1 MERALLREMEELE
14 RTIGELTRRKARKA
28 GAITSPE
35 WQIPA
40 VRVSR
45 RPDGFSGRQEDPA
58 SVSRDGTL
66 AKPTMQLKLP
76 RFNGTASL
84 ESYLAQ
90 LELAAQLASWTPE
103 QTAGHLALA
112 LEGPALEA
120 ILDLP
125 PAERQNLQA
134 LTAAL
139 QRRFTQHR
147 SAEASRE
154 KLLSRYRC
162 EEESWGKV
170 AADVQR
176 YAREAYPEFDAAAQ
190 EKLALHAFLRALT
203 PERLRDHVSLAQPG
217 SISEALSMTTRAEDT
232 LAIRPTPQPT
242 RQHVRVADGEEV
254 CWTRTPLQR
263 PARRQGR
270 CYRCDEPGHIARDCP
285 APAPKPRKPP
295 PSGNEA
301 GTAHTALPA
310 QVAKIPATSLEASTS
325 AFTKAAEHKS
335 HPRVGRLG
343 KASGLYLHCWL
354 DGQACR
360 ALVDTGATISLV
372 RPGVLHNTGGPQLP
386 GAWTPTATPL
396 TSVTGAKM
404 AMRGKKE
411 VKVTVTGQEVSHE
424 FWLADIADSCIIGL
438 DLLKR
443 WGACVDVSRGSIT
456 LGTETVALQSGPTR
470 KPARRARH
478 LATTARRTRHLA
490 TTARPASKLLQL
502 ATAPKPPSL
511 TAVPQ
516 PDHSLAHH
524 HQPVPQQPP
533 AQPKPALPAETTA
546 AVHALWQR
554 SSSGLDHQ
562 QRQQLKSL
570 LDGNAD
576 LFAVRDEDC
585 TQTELVQHTINT
597 DTAQPIRLRPHRMS
611 PAKRLVAEE
620 KVKEMAAAGVIEP
633 SDSPWAAPA
642 VLVQKKSGEWRF
654 CVDYRRL
661 NFLTTKDSYP
671 LPRID
676 EALDHISGSSWF
688 SSLDLRSGYWQ
699 VRLAPEAKP
708 KTAFTIGH
716 GLWQFRVMPFGLC
729 NAPATFERLME
740 RVLAAVP
747 RSRCVVYLDD
757 LLVHASDFQQALAN
771 LTDVLAAIRQ
781 AGLRLNPKKCQLLRR
796 ETAFLGH
803 IVSERGVATDPS
815 KVAAVRDWPVPG
827 NVGELRSFLGL
838 ASYYRR
844 FVRDFATLAS
854 PLHRL
859 TDKCRPFVW
868 QEEQSMAFD
877 QLRAALTEAPVLAYP
892 DAKRPF
898 IVDTDASNTG
908 VGAVLSQEDED
919 GERVVAYYS
928 RALGKAERNYCVTR
942 RELLAVVRALH
953 HFRPY
958 LQGSHFLLRTDHAS
972 LTWLLTF
979 KDPEGQVARW
989 LEQLQGYDFE
999 IRHRA
1004 GRLHGNADALSRR
1017 PCAAQECRY
1026 CSRQEERDQVS
1037 PDVAVV
1043 QASGD
1048 AEGWLPL
1055 TPMEL
1060 REAQEADSTLGKV
1073 RSWLEA
1079 GQRPER
1085 SVVSAESPEVKSYY
1099 SLYSSL
1105 VQRDGLLYRRWEAP
1119 GRGSDIL
1126 QLLVPRALRPDVLR
1140 LVHGSVGAGHFGNNK
1155 TLHRLRGKFHWPGCR
1170 HDVELHVQCCDS
1182 CTAQKGPSQRSR
1194 APLQQHLVGAP
1205 MERVGVDV
1213 LGPFPVTDSGNR
1225 YILVAMDYFTKWPE
1239 AFAIPDQSA
1248 ATTAER
1254 LVEEMFTR
1262 FGAPAELHSDQGRNF
1277 ESQLMAEVCKRL
1289 GVTKTRTTP
1298 LHPQSDGLVERFNR
1312 TLATQLAILASQH
1325 QRDWD
1330 RHLPLVLWAYRSAVQ
1345 ESSQLTPAALMF
1357 GRELRTP
1364 VDLVFGAPPEPEE
1377 PSRTREEYYHRLRN
1391 RLLVAHDF
1399 ARKAQAS
1406 AGFKQ
1411 KRWYDTRCRGRAFA
1425 AGEQVWIYCPERKK
1439 GLSPKLRASW
1449 RGPGEIVE
1457 RLSEVVYRIRMPGRG
1472 RLVVLHQDR
1481 LAPYR
1486 PLATPDAAEPEVSS
1500 DTVLPSEPEPSDTPP
1515 SATRRPKRHR
1525 RPPGHLR
1532 DFDVSCGWTAGSSET
1547 CDPLGGGNV
1556 AAWGLSTGQL
1566 GPGSEPL
1573 PG

>member
-1 MERALLREMEELE
+1 
-14 RTIGELTRRKARKA
+14 
-28 GAITSPE
+28 
-35 WQIPA
+35 
-40 VRVSR
+40 
-45 RPDGFSGRQEDPA
+45 
-58 SVSRDGTL
+58 
-66 AKPTMQLKLP
+66 
-76 RFNGTASL
+76 
-84 ESYLAQ
+84 
-90 LELAAQLASWTPE
+90 
-103 QTAGHLALA
+103 
-112 LEGPALEA
+112 
-120 ILDLP
+120 
-125 PAERQNLQA
+125 
-134 LTAAL
+134 
-139 QRRFTQHR
+139 
-147 SAEASRE
+147 
-154 KLLSRYRC
+154 
-162 EEESWGKV
+162 
-170 AADVQR
+170 
-176 YAREAYPEFDAAAQ
+176 
-190 EKLALHAFLRALT
+190 
-203 PERLRDHVSLAQPG
+203 
-217 SISEALSMTTRAEDT
+217 
-232 LAIRPTPQPT
+232 
-242 RQHVRVADGEEV
+242 
-254 CWTRTPLQR
+254 
-263 PARRQGR
+263 
-270 CYRCDEPGHIARDCP
+270 
-285 APAPKPRKPP
+285 
-295 PSGNEA
+295 
-301 GTAHTALPA
+301 
-310 QVAKIPATSLEASTS
+310 
-325 AFTKAAEHKS
+325 
-335 HPRVGRLG
+335 
-343 KASGLYLHCWL
+343 
-354 DGQACR
+354 
-360 ALVDTGATISLV
+360 
-372 RPGVLHNTGGPQLP
+372 
-386 GAWTPTATPL
+386 
-396 TSVTGAKM
+396 
-404 AMRGKKE
+404 
-411 VKVTVTGQEVSHE
+411 
-424 FWLADIADSCIIGL
+424 
-438 DLLKR
+438 
-443 WGACVDVSRGSIT
+443 
-456 LGTETVALQSGPTR
+456 
-470 KPARRARH
+470 
-478 LATTARRTRHLA
+478 
-490 TTARPASKLLQL
+490 
-502 ATAPKPPSL
+502 
-511 TAVPQ
+511 
-516 PDHSLAHH
+516 
-524 HQPVPQQPP
+524 
-533 AQPKPALPAETTA
+533 
-546 AVHALWQR
+546 
-554 SSSGLDHQ
+554 
-562 QRQQLKSL
+562 
-570 LDGNAD
+570 
-576 LFAVRDEDC
+576 
-585 TQTELVQHTINT
+585 
-597 DTAQPIRLRPHRMS
+597 
-611 PAKRLVAEE
+611 
-620 KVKEMAAAGVIEP
+620 
-633 SDSPWAAPA
+633 
-642 VLVQKKSGEWRF
+642 
-654 CVDYRRL
+654 
-661 NFLTTKDSYP
+661 
-671 LPRID
+671 
-676 EALDHISGSSWF
+676 
-688 SSLDLRSGYWQ
+688 
-699 VRLAPEAKP
+699 
-708 KTAFTIGH
+708 
-716 GLWQFRVMPFGLC
+716 MPFGLC

-892 DAKRPF
+892 DAQRPF

-1105 VQRDGLLYRRWEAP
+1105 VQRDGLLYRRWQAP

-1140 LVHGSVGAGHFGNNK
+1140 LVHGLVGAGHFGNNK

-1170 HDVELHVQCCDS
+1170 HDVELHVHCCDS

-1213 LGPFPVTDSGNR
+1213 LGPFHVTDSGNR
-1225 YILVAMDYFTKWPE
+1225 CILVAMDYFTKWPE

-1406 AGFKQ
+1406 AGVKQ

-1425 AGEQVWIYCPERKK
+1425 AGEQVWVYCPERKK

-1500 DTVLPSEPEPSDTPP
+1500 DTVLPSEPEPSDTPL
-1515 SATRRPKRHR
+1515 SAAGRPKRHR

-1532 DFDVSCGWTAGSSET
+1532 DFDLKRFSLNCSGNLVKLHNRLHISPQPWPTAG
-1547 CDPLGGGNV
+1547 PMY
-1556 AAWGLSTGQL
+1556 AGQ
-1566 GPGSEPL
+1566 GCPSPT
-1573 PG
+1573 

>member
-1 MERALLREMEELE
+1 MSRA
-14 RTIGELTRRKARKA
+14 I
-28 GAITSPE
+28 
-35 WQIPA
+35 
-40 VRVSR
+40 
-45 RPDGFSGRQEDPA
+45 
-58 SVSRDGTL
+58 
-66 AKPTMQLKLP
+66 
-76 RFNGTASL
+76 
-84 ESYLAQ
+84 
-90 LELAAQLASWTPE
+90 
-103 QTAGHLALA
+103 
-112 LEGPALEA
+112 
-120 ILDLP
+120 
-125 PAERQNLQA
+125 
-134 LTAAL
+134 
-139 QRRFTQHR
+139 
-147 SAEASRE
+147 
-154 KLLSRYRC
+154 
-162 EEESWGKV
+162 
-170 AADVQR
+170 
-176 YAREAYPEFDAAAQ
+176 
-190 EKLALHAFLRALT
+190 
-203 PERLRDHVSLAQPG
+203 SLATARLQHQSHG
-217 SISEALSMTTRAEDT
+217 SPRRRET
-232 LAIRPTPQPT
+232 
-242 RQHVRVADGEEV
+242 
-254 CWTRTPLQR
+254 
-263 PARRQGR
+263 RQGR
-270 CYRCDEPGHIARDCP
+270 GSEENAAPGTN
-285 APAPKPRKPP
+285 PP
-295 PSGNEA
+295 QP
-301 GTAHTALPA
+301 
-310 QVAKIPATSLEASTS
+310 
-325 AFTKAAEHKS
+325 
-335 HPRVGRLG
+335 GRLG
-343 KASGLYLHCWL
+343 KASGLYLHCQL

-386 GAWTPTATPL
+386 GAWTSTATPL
-396 TSVTGAKM
+396 KSVTGAKM

-411 VKVTVTGQEVSHE
+411 VKVTVTGQEVLHE

-438 DLLKR
+438 DLLKH
-443 WGACVDVSRGSIT
+443 WGACVDVSRASIT

-470 KPARRARH
+470 KPARRA
-478 LATTARRTRHLA
+478 RHLA

-524 HQPVPQQPP
+524 HQPATQQPP

-661 NFLTTKDSYP
+661 NSATTKDSYP

-688 SSLDLRSGYWQ
+688 SLLDLRSDYWQ
-699 VRLAPEAKP
+699 E
-708 KTAFTIGH
+708 G
-716 GLWQFRVMPFGLC
+716 
-729 NAPATFERLME
+729 
-740 RVLAAVP
+740 
-747 RSRCVVYLDD
+747 
-757 LLVHASDFQQALAN
+757 
-771 LTDVLAAIRQ
+771 
-781 AGLRLNPKKCQLLRR
+781 
-796 ETAFLGH
+796 
-803 IVSERGVATDPS
+803 
-815 KVAAVRDWPVPG
+815 
-827 NVGELRSFLGL
+827 
-838 ASYYRR
+838 
-844 FVRDFATLAS
+844 
-854 PLHRL
+854 
-859 TDKCRPFVW
+859 
-868 QEEQSMAFD
+868 QSMAFD

-892 DAKRPF
+892 DAQRPF

-919 GERVVAYYS
+919 
-928 RALGKAERNYCVTR
+928 
-942 RELLAVVRALH
+942 
-953 HFRPY
+953 
-958 LQGSHFLLRTDHAS
+958 
-972 LTWLLTF
+972 
-979 KDPEGQVARW
+979 DPEGQVARW

-1026 CSRQEERDQVS
+1026 CSRQEEQDQVS

-1048 AEGWLPL
+1048 AKGWLPL

-1073 RSWLEA
+1073 RGWLEA

-1085 SVVSAESPEVKSYY
+1085 SVVSAESPELKSYY

-1105 VQRDGLLYRRWEAP
+1105 VQRDGLLYRWQAP

-1170 HDVELHVQCCDS
+1170 HDVELHVHCCDS

-1205 MERVGVDV
+1205 MEQVGVDV

-1254 LVEEMFTR
+1254 LVEEMFTP
-1262 FGAPAELHSDQGRNF
+1262 F
-1277 ESQLMAEVCKRL
+1277 
-1289 GVTKTRTTP
+1289 
-1298 LHPQSDGLVERFNR
+1298 
-1312 TLATQLAILASQH
+1312 
-1325 QRDWD
+1325 
-1330 RHLPLVLWAYRSAVQ
+1330 
-1345 ESSQLTPAALMF
+1345 
-1357 GRELRTP
+1357 
-1364 VDLVFGAPPEPEE
+1364 
-1377 PSRTREEYYHRLRN
+1377 
-1391 RLLVAHDF
+1391 
-1399 ARKAQAS
+1399 
-1406 AGFKQ
+1406 
-1411 KRWYDTRCRGRAFA
+1411 
-1425 AGEQVWIYCPERKK
+1425 
-1439 GLSPKLRASW
+1439 
-1449 RGPGEIVE
+1449 RGPC
-1457 RLSEVVYRIRMPGRG
+1457 R
-1472 RLVVLHQDR
+1472 
-1481 LAPYR
+1481 AP
-1486 PLATPDAAEPEVSS
+1486 
-1500 DTVLPSEPEPSDTPP
+1500 
-1515 SATRRPKRHR
+1515 
-1525 RPPGHLR
+1525 
-1532 DFDVSCGWTAGSSET
+1532 
-1547 CDPLGGGNV
+1547 
-1556 AAWGLSTGQL
+1556 Q
-1566 GPGSEPL
+1566 
-1573 PG
+1573 

>member
-1 MERALLREMEELE
+1 MERALLREIEELE
-14 RTIGELTRRKARKA
+14 RSIGELTRRKARRA
-28 GAITSPE
+28 GAMTSPE
-35 WQIPA
+35 WQTPA
-40 VRVSR
+40 VRVSL
-45 RPDGFSGRQEDPA
+45 RPDGFSGRQENPA

-90 LELAAQLASWTPE
+90 LELAAQLGGWTPE

-112 LEGPALEA
+112 LEGPTLEA

-139 QRRFTQHR
+139 QRRFIQHR

-190 EKLALHAFLRALT
+190 EKLALHAFLQALT
-203 PERLRDHVSLAQPG
+203 PERLCDHVSLAQPG
-217 SISEALSMTTRAEDT
+217 SISEALMKTTRAEDT

-254 CWTRTPLQR
+254 RWTCTPLQR
-263 PARRQGR
+263 PAGRQGR

-295 PSGNEA
+295 P
-301 GTAHTALPA
+301 ALPA
-310 QVAKIPATSLEASTS
+310 PVAKIPATSAEASTS
-325 AFTKAAEHKS
+325 AFEKATEHKS

-343 KASGLYLHCWL
+343 KASGLYLHCQL
-354 DGQACR
+354 DGQACQ

-386 GAWTPTATPL
+386 GAWTPTTTQL

-404 AMRGKKE
+404 AVRGKKE
-411 VKVTVTGQEVSHE
+411 VKVTVSGQEVSHE

-443 WGACVDVSRGSIT
+443 WGACVDVSRASIT
-456 LGTETVALQSGPTR
+456 LGTET
-470 KPARRARH
+470 PA
-478 LATTARRTRHLA
+478 T
-490 TTARPASKLLQL
+490 
-502 ATAPKPPSL
+502 
-511 TAVPQ
+511 
-516 PDHSLAHH
+516 
-524 HQPVPQQPP
+524 QQPP
-533 AQPKPALPAETTA
+533 ARPKPALPAETTA

-642 VLVQKKSGEWRF
+642 VLVQKKSREWRF

-661 NFLTTKDSYP
+661 NSATTKDSYP

-676 EALDHISGSSWF
+676 EALYHISGSSWF

-708 KTAFTIGH
+708 KTAFTIGQ
-716 GLWQFRVMPFGLC
+716 GLWQFRVLPFGLC

-747 RSRCVVYLDD
+747 HIRCVVYLDD

-803 IVSERGVATDPS
+803 IVSEWGVATDPS

-827 NVGELRSFLGL
+827 NVDELRTFLGL
-838 ASYYRR
+838 ASYYLR

-868 QEEQSMAFD
+868 QEGQSMAFD

-892 DAKRPF
+892 DAQRPF

-908 VGAVLSQEDED
+908 VEAVLSQEDED

-928 RALGKAERNYCVTR
+928 RALGKADRNYCVTR
-942 RELLAVVRALH
+942 RELLAVVRALR
-953 HFRPY
+953 HF
-958 LQGSHFLLRTDHAS
+958 
-972 LTWLLTF
+972 
-979 KDPEGQVARW
+979 
-989 LEQLQGYDFE
+989 
-999 IRHRA
+999 
-1004 GRLHGNADALSRR
+1004 
-1017 PCAAQECRY
+1017 
-1026 CSRQEERDQVS
+1026 
-1037 PDVAVV
+1037 
-1043 QASGD
+1043 
-1048 AEGWLPL
+1048 
-1055 TPMEL
+1055 
-1060 REAQEADSTLGKV
+1060 
-1073 RSWLEA
+1073 
-1079 GQRPER
+1079 
-1085 SVVSAESPEVKSYY
+1085 
-1099 SLYSSL
+1099 
-1105 VQRDGLLYRRWEAP
+1105 
-1119 GRGSDIL
+1119 
-1126 QLLVPRALRPDVLR
+1126 
-1140 LVHGSVGAGHFGNNK
+1140 
-1155 TLHRLRGKFHWPGCR
+1155 
-1170 HDVELHVQCCDS
+1170 
-1182 CTAQKGPSQRSR
+1182 
-1194 APLQQHLVGAP
+1194 
-1205 MERVGVDV
+1205 
-1213 LGPFPVTDSGNR
+1213 
-1225 YILVAMDYFTKWPE
+1225 
-1239 AFAIPDQSA
+1239 
-1248 ATTAER
+1248 
-1254 LVEEMFTR
+1254 
-1262 FGAPAELHSDQGRNF
+1262 
-1277 ESQLMAEVCKRL
+1277 
-1289 GVTKTRTTP
+1289 
-1298 LHPQSDGLVERFNR
+1298 
-1312 TLATQLAILASQH
+1312 
-1325 QRDWD
+1325 
-1330 RHLPLVLWAYRSAVQ
+1330 
-1345 ESSQLTPAALMF
+1345 
-1357 GRELRTP
+1357 
-1364 VDLVFGAPPEPEE
+1364 
-1377 PSRTREEYYHRLRN
+1377 
-1391 RLLVAHDF
+1391 
-1399 ARKAQAS
+1399 
-1406 AGFKQ
+1406 
-1411 KRWYDTRCRGRAFA
+1411 
-1425 AGEQVWIYCPERKK
+1425 
-1439 GLSPKLRASW
+1439 
-1449 RGPGEIVE
+1449 
-1457 RLSEVVYRIRMPGRG
+1457 
-1472 RLVVLHQDR
+1472 
-1481 LAPYR
+1481 
-1486 PLATPDAAEPEVSS
+1486 
-1500 DTVLPSEPEPSDTPP
+1500 
-1515 SATRRPKRHR
+1515 
-1525 RPPGHLR
+1525 
-1532 DFDVSCGWTAGSSET
+1532 
-1547 CDPLGGGNV
+1547 
-1556 AAWGLSTGQL
+1556 
-1566 GPGSEPL
+1566 
-1573 PG
+1573 

>member
-1 MERALLREMEELE
+1 
-14 RTIGELTRRKARKA
+14 
-28 GAITSPE
+28 
-35 WQIPA
+35 
-40 VRVSR
+40 
-45 RPDGFSGRQEDPA
+45 
-58 SVSRDGTL
+58 
-66 AKPTMQLKLP
+66 
-76 RFNGTASL
+76 
-84 ESYLAQ
+84 
-90 LELAAQLASWTPE
+90 
-103 QTAGHLALA
+103 
-112 LEGPALEA
+112 
-120 ILDLP
+120 
-125 PAERQNLQA
+125 
-134 LTAAL
+134 
-139 QRRFTQHR
+139 
-147 SAEASRE
+147 
-154 KLLSRYRC
+154 
-162 EEESWGKV
+162 
-170 AADVQR
+170 
-176 YAREAYPEFDAAAQ
+176 
-190 EKLALHAFLRALT
+190 
-203 PERLRDHVSLAQPG
+203 
-217 SISEALSMTTRAEDT
+217 
-232 LAIRPTPQPT
+232 
-242 RQHVRVADGEEV
+242 
-254 CWTRTPLQR
+254 
-263 PARRQGR
+263 
-270 CYRCDEPGHIARDCP
+270 
-285 APAPKPRKPP
+285 
-295 PSGNEA
+295 
-301 GTAHTALPA
+301 
-310 QVAKIPATSLEASTS
+310 
-325 AFTKAAEHKS
+325 
-335 HPRVGRLG
+335 
-343 KASGLYLHCWL
+343 
-354 DGQACR
+354 
-360 ALVDTGATISLV
+360 
-372 RPGVLHNTGGPQLP
+372 
-386 GAWTPTATPL
+386 
-396 TSVTGAKM
+396 
-404 AMRGKKE
+404 
-411 VKVTVTGQEVSHE
+411 
-424 FWLADIADSCIIGL
+424 
-438 DLLKR
+438 
-443 WGACVDVSRGSIT
+443 
-456 LGTETVALQSGPTR
+456 
-470 KPARRARH
+470 
-478 LATTARRTRHLA
+478 
-490 TTARPASKLLQL
+490 
-502 ATAPKPPSL
+502 
-511 TAVPQ
+511 
-516 PDHSLAHH
+516 
-524 HQPVPQQPP
+524 
-533 AQPKPALPAETTA
+533 
-546 AVHALWQR
+546 
-554 SSSGLDHQ
+554 
-562 QRQQLKSL
+562 
-570 LDGNAD
+570 
-576 LFAVRDEDC
+576 
-585 TQTELVQHTINT
+585 
-597 DTAQPIRLRPHRMS
+597 
-611 PAKRLVAEE
+611 
-620 KVKEMAAAGVIEP
+620 
-633 SDSPWAAPA
+633 
-642 VLVQKKSGEWRF
+642 
-654 CVDYRRL
+654 
-661 NFLTTKDSYP
+661 
-671 LPRID
+671 
-676 EALDHISGSSWF
+676 
-688 SSLDLRSGYWQ
+688 
-699 VRLAPEAKP
+699 
-708 KTAFTIGH
+708 
-716 GLWQFRVMPFGLC
+716 
-729 NAPATFERLME
+729 
-740 RVLAAVP
+740 
-747 RSRCVVYLDD
+747 
-757 LLVHASDFQQALAN
+757 
-771 LTDVLAAIRQ
+771 
-781 AGLRLNPKKCQLLRR
+781 
-796 ETAFLGH
+796 
-803 IVSERGVATDPS
+803 
-815 KVAAVRDWPVPG
+815 
-827 NVGELRSFLGL
+827 
-838 ASYYRR
+838 
-844 FVRDFATLAS
+844 
-854 PLHRL
+854 
-859 TDKCRPFVW
+859 
-868 QEEQSMAFD
+868 MAFD

-1126 QLLVPRALRPDVLR
+1126 QLLVPRALRPDVLSAATPAR
-1140 LVHGSVGAGHFGNNK
+1140 HRKGLVNAPEHPCNNTWWGHPWNG
-1155 TLHRLRGKFHWPGCR
+1155 W
-1170 HDVELHVQCCDS
+1170 
-1182 CTAQKGPSQRSR
+1182 
-1194 APLQQHLVGAP
+1194 
-1205 MERVGVDV
+1205 GVDV

-1406 AGFKQ
+1406 AGVKQ

-1532 DFDVSCGWTAGSSET
+1532 DFDCTVSFCSSEPFSIQRT
-1547 CDPLGGGNV
+1547 HCTL
-1556 AAWGLSTGQL
+1556 LSLHHLLQSQL
-1566 GPGSEPL
+1566 S
-1573 PG
+1573 

>member
-1 MERALLREMEELE
+1 M
-14 RTIGELTRRKARKA
+14 
-28 GAITSPE
+28 
-35 WQIPA
+35 
-40 VRVSR
+40 
-45 RPDGFSGRQEDPA
+45 
-58 SVSRDGTL
+58 
-66 AKPTMQLKLP
+66 
-76 RFNGTASL
+76 
-84 ESYLAQ
+84 
-90 LELAAQLASWTPE
+90 
-103 QTAGHLALA
+103 
-112 LEGPALEA
+112 
-120 ILDLP
+120 
-125 PAERQNLQA
+125 
-134 LTAAL
+134 
-139 QRRFTQHR
+139 
-147 SAEASRE
+147 
-154 KLLSRYRC
+154 
-162 EEESWGKV
+162 
-170 AADVQR
+170 
-176 YAREAYPEFDAAAQ
+176 
-190 EKLALHAFLRALT
+190 

-217 SISEALSMTTRAEDT
+217 SISEALIKTTRAEDT
-232 LAIRPTPQPT
+232 LAIQPTPQPT

-263 PARRQGR
+263 PAGRQGR

-301 GTAHTALPA
+301 GTAHPALPA
-310 QVAKIPATSLEASTS
+310 PVAKIPATSAEASTS
-325 AFTKAAEHKS
+325 AFEKATDRKS

-343 KASGLYLHCWL
+343 KASGLYLHCRL
-354 DGQACR
+354 DRQACR

-386 GAWTPTATPL
+386 RVWTPTATPL
-396 TSVTGAKM
+396 TSVTGAKI

-411 VKVTVTGQEVSHE
+411 VKVTVSGQVSSHE

-443 WGACVDVSRGSIT
+443 WGAYVDVSRASIT
-456 LGTETVALQSGPTR
+456 LGTETVALQSGPTQR
-470 KPARRARH
+470 SARRAS
-478 LATTARRTRHLA
+478 HLA

-511 TAVPQ
+511 TTVPQ

-524 HQPVPQQPP
+524 HQPATQQPP

-546 AVHALWQR
+546 AVHTLWQR

-570 LDGNAD
+570 LDGNTD

-585 TQTELVQHTINT
+585 TQTELVQHIINT

-633 SDSPWAAPA
+633 SDSPW
-642 VLVQKKSGEWRF
+642 VQKKSGEWRF

-661 NFLTTKDSYP
+661 NSATTKDSYP
-671 LPRID
+671 LPCID

-708 KTAFTIGH
+708 KTAFTIGQ
-716 GLWQFRVMPFGLC
+716 GGVE
-729 NAPATFERLME
+729 AK
-740 RVLAAVP
+740 
-747 RSRCVVYLDD
+747 
-757 LLVHASDFQQALAN
+757 
-771 LTDVLAAIRQ
+771 
-781 AGLRLNPKKCQLLRR
+781 PKELLRR

-803 IVSERGVATDPS
+803 IVSERATDPS
-815 KVAAVRDWPVPG
+815 KVAAVRD
-827 NVGELRSFLGL
+827 L
-838 ASYYRR
+838 A
-844 FVRDFATLAS
+844 T
-854 PLHRL
+854 
-859 TDKCRPFVW
+859 W
-868 QEEQSMAFD
+868 EGQSMAFD
-877 QLRAALTEAPVLAYP
+877 QLRAALTEAPVLVYP
-892 DAKRPF
+892 DAQRTF

-919 GERVVAYYS
+919 GEQVVAYYS
-928 RALGKAERNYCVTR
+928 RALGKAERNYCITR

-958 LQGSHFLLRTDHAS
+958 LQGSHFLLCTDHAS
-972 LTWLLTF
+972 LTWLLNF

-1017 PCAAQECRY
+1017 PCSAQECCY

-1048 AEGWLPL
+1048 AEGWLLL
-1055 TPMEL
+1055 TPMEV
-1060 REAQEADSTLGKV
+1060 REAQEADSTLGK
-1073 RSWLEA
+1073 
-1079 GQRPER
+1079 
-1085 SVVSAESPEVKSYY
+1085 
-1099 SLYSSL
+1099 
-1105 VQRDGLLYRRWEAP
+1105 RDGFLYRRWQAP

-1140 LVHGSVGAGHFGNNK
+1140 LVDGSVGAGHFGNNK
-1155 TLHRLRGKFHWPGCR
+1155 TLHRLRGKFHWPWCR
-1170 HDVELHVQCCDS
+1170 HDVELHVHCCDS
-1182 CTAQKGPSQRSR
+1182 CTAQKGPNQCSR

-1239 AFAIPDQSA
+1239 AFAVPDQSV

-1262 FGAPAELHSDQGRNF
+1262 FGAPAELHSDQGCNF
-1277 ESQLMAEVCKRL
+1277 ESHL
-1289 GVTKTRTTP
+1289 
-1298 LHPQSDGLVERFNR
+1298 
-1312 TLATQLAILASQH
+1312 LA
-1325 QRDWD
+1325 
-1330 RHLPLVLWAYRSAVQ
+1330 
-1345 ESSQLTPAALMF
+1345 
-1357 GRELRTP
+1357 ELRTP

-1377 PSRTREEYYHRLRN
+1377 PSRTREYYHRLRD
-1391 RLLVAHDF
+1391 RLLVAHNF
-1399 ARKAQAS
+1399 ACKAQAS

-1411 KRWYDTRCRGRAFA
+1411 KRWYDTLQRTGLCSGRA
-1425 AGEQVWIYCPERKK
+1425 
-1439 GLSPKLRASW
+1439 GLGL
-1449 RGPGEIVE
+1449 
-1457 RLSEVVYRIRMPGRG
+1457 
-1472 RLVVLHQDR
+1472 
-1481 LAPYR
+1481 
-1486 PLATPDAAEPEVSS
+1486 
-1500 DTVLPSEPEPSDTPP
+1500 LP
-1515 SATRRPKRHR
+1515 
-1525 RPPGHLR
+1525 
-1532 DFDVSCGWTAGSSET
+1532 
-1547 CDPLGGGNV
+1547 
-1556 AAWGLSTGQL
+1556 
-1566 GPGSEPL
+1566 
-1573 PG
+1573 